1 MSHVNK
7 EKPALLILA
16 AGMGSRYGGLKQMD
30 GVGPSGET
38 IMDYTLYDA
47 IQAGFDQVV
56 FVIRE
61 GFTEEFERQVAS
73 KYRDRIQVDIV
84 YQDLHQFVPEHLDI
98 SQREKPWG
106 TGHAVLCACNKIHK
120 PFAVFNADDFYGK
133 QAIQQVG
140 SFLKNEVRP
149 DHYAMVAY
157 PLAKTLSRNGS
168 VSRGICKVN
177 ESGRLIKIEEHEKIR
192 REGEQIRF
200 GSNGGVLPED
210 APASM
215 NLWGLHPAIFSVLEY
230 AFNQFII
237 QHYKEEKSELYLP
250 FVIDNRLQA
259 DQITIDVLKTGSQWL
274 GVTYKNDLDAVQR
287 GIKERIDADDY
298 SSPLWST

>member
-30 GVGPSGET
+30 AVGPSGET

-61 GFTEEFERQVAS
+61 GFSEDFEQQVAS

-84 YQDLHQFVPEHLDI
+84 YQDLHQFVPEHLNI
-98 SQREKPWG
+98 SERSKPWG
-106 TGHAVLCACNKIHK
+106 TGHAVLCASNKIHK

-133 QAIQQVG
+133 HAIQQVG
-140 SFLKNEVRP
+140 SFLNNKVRP
-149 DHYAMVAY
+149 DHFAMVAY
-157 PLAKTLSRNGS
+157 PLVKTLSKNGS
-168 VSRGICKVN
+168 VSRGICQVDEAGK
-177 ESGRLIKIEEHEKIR
+177 LIKIEEHENIR
-192 REGEQIRF
+192 REGDQIVF
-200 GSNGGVLPED
+200 GDDAGVLTES
-210 APASM
+210 APVSM
-215 NLWGLHPAIFSVLEY
+215 NLWGLHPALFPVLEY

-237 QHYKEEKSELYLP
+237 QRYKEEKSELYLP
-250 FVIDNRLQA
+250 FVIDNRLQEK
-259 DQITIDVLKTGSQWL
+259 QISIDVLETDSQWL
-274 GVTYKNDLDAVQR
+274 GVTYKDDLEAVRQ
-287 GIKERIDADDY
+287 GIKERVDAGEY
-298 SSPLWST
+298 SSPLWAE